1 MTLLATYVA
10 LCCNA
15 MSKTAANAT
24 YADIDLIDLSV
35 PYRPKPF
42 ADVPTLLMG
51 AAVVSTLVILC
62 SKGLDFLI

>member
-1 MTLLATYVA
+1 MLATYVA

-24 YADIDLIDLSV
+24 YADTDLIDLSV

-51 AAVVSTLVILC
+51 VAVVSTVVILC
-62 SKGLDFLI
+62 PKGLDFLI